1 MKKGI
6 FQTSALVFLSLMAF
20 SAHSFEMKNIN
31 FFQKGET
38 SYVQIELDKIGVKAK
53 KFHVTEDK
61 QIILDIED
69 VTADGKILRPFD
81 TSEFSGAVV
90 FISPYKKP
98 GKKKDLR
105 IAIQLRDNV
114 RSMLKTDGNKIVLAI
129 ENRFGVFSN
138 KSVTD
143 GKTLEKVVAQGQ
155 QNALVH
161 IPKSESVEDILDN
174 LTQSGAK
181 KYIGKK
187 ISFRV
192 NNVTIPEILNMI
204 SISSGFNIIWD
215 SEVTKLPP
223 YTLNMVNVP
232 WDQALDTV
240 LDLGKL
246 VANKNG
252 NILMITTLQ
261 KATQEKK
268 VEVEAEKLNE
278 RLEPLVTKIFPIS
291 FSELKDL
298 SDILKDYQTGDRG
311 TIKMDAR
318 TNNIIVK
325 DTVDVIEKMKKIIEV
340 LDTQTPQ
347 ILIEAKVVEANEEF
361 RQEIGLQQGL
371 SFGYDPITPIN
382 NLRSATEDVDSGP
395 GFTFS
400 TAPTIGDTTRNFF
413 GFNIAV
419 FKRLLNLDFT
429 LQLMESES
437 KGKIVSSPKVIAQN
451 NKEANLTNNDTTSFK
466 VTTVEDGETI
476 QSWQQISATIDL
488 KVTPKVTNDG
498 SIIMDV
504 DLTKSGFTG
513 TRPDADAP
521 PDVNERKIK
530 TNVLVDNGSTIVLGG
545 LYQYSRTESHS
556 GVPFLK
562 DLPLLGWIFRTPFNP
577 ARKKSEL
584 IIFITPRVINQEAA
598 GLSEREG
605 DA

>member
-1 MKKGI
+1 
-6 FQTSALVFLSLMAF
+6 MAF